1 MKTRRPRNSSSIQIY
16 VFFTISKIIGHWLSR
31 SEAEL
36 SAFRYPAGGFLH
48 VFLNLK
54 KKATL
59 TKADWRTNGRTIEVW

>member
-36 SAFRYPAGGFLH
+36 SAFRYPAGEF
-48 VFLNLK
+48 FMYFSIK
-54 KKATL
+54 KKKL
-59 TKADWRTNGRTIEVW
+59 LLPKRTGGPMEER